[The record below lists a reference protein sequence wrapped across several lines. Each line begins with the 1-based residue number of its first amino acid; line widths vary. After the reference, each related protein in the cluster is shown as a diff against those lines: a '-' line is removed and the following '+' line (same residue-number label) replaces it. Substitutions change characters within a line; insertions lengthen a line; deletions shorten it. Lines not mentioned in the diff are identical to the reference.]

1 MRVLYAILKDF
12 CTMNLHH
19 RRKAELLFLANLL
32 IAAGNPA
39 GHEFLAKAQALK

>member
-1 MRVLYAILKDF
+1 MRVLYAMLKDF
-12 CTMNLHH
+12 CTQNQKH

-39 GHEFLAKAQALK
+39 GHEFLTKAQAIK